1 MAGKEEL
8 KKTKSMKYLLIL
20 IILAIYLIVMKT
32 NFLPFVLEAENNLVT
47 AVIQG
52 HPVNK
57 GTDHSYFKSAIYAIF
72 LEAIFKNLL
81 PFVIYILE
89 MVDAPG
95 SYS

>member
-1 MAGKEEL
+1 
-8 KKTKSMKYLLIL
+8 MKYLLIL

-32 NFLPFVLEAENNLVT
+32 NFLPFVLEAKNNLVT
-47 AVIQG
+47 TVKQG

-89 MVDAPG
+89 VVDAPG